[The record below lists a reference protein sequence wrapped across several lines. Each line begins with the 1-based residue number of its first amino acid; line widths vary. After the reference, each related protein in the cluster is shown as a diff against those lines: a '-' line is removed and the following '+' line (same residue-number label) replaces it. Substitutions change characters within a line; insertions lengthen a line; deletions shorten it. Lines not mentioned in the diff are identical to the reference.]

1 VGNTGHQSGFT
12 AAAAAAAW
20 LQVWDFGASADA
32 RDTEGGASKRSLL
45 EQVEKMRSYLAA
57 EQVAQQ

>member
-1 VGNTGHQSGFT
+1 MVESCCDVI
-12 AAAAAAAW
+12 

-45 EQVEKMRSYLAA
+45 EQVSKMRAYLAA
-57 EQVAQQ
+57 EQEQQHQQ